1 MMDVLPSDIVNVESH
16 TGVIGKSLKKLSEQ
30 IHIKITY
37 PGAIKLDIELKS
49 RAPTEIDHNPREGF
63 IERDI
68 SMTKSPDTFFITH
81 SLIYSLPQRDS
92 NIFNG
97 MMGIDIKIAVG
108 RYIKIHQSVAR
119 NLVEHML
126 KEWYSC
132 LQLRFAFAVKVY

>member
-1 MMDVLPSDIVNVESH
+1 
-16 TGVIGKSLKKLSEQ
+16 
-30 IHIKITY
+30 
-37 PGAIKLDIELKS
+37 
-49 RAPTEIDHNPREGF
+49 
-63 IERDI
+63 
-68 SMTKSPDTFFITH
+68 
-81 SLIYSLPQRDS
+81 
-92 NIFNG
+92 